1 MHLVDIDFAG
11 IETVDWTGL
20 DSVGIEIGMVAFV
33 VVASAAVASVVV
45 ASVAVASVVAASVV
59 AVFVIVDMLHI
70 EVVEYNCPHFDLD
83 CKLDSD
89 YEVGMAVLRVALHS
103 TSGSAVAGRIDF
115 RTFQFLLLICTSN
128 GM

>member
-33 VVASAAVASVVV
+33 VVASAAVASV
-45 ASVAVASVVAASVV
+45 AVASVVAASVV

-70 EVVEYNCPHFDLD
+70 EVVEYNCSHFDLD